1 MGDIDFFTIIA
12 CIINIVATIYILS
25 KIFNKNPNLHSYEFY
40 IVTILFMFLVIMNF
54 FLVDSYLRIFIS
66 TFLATAYSLFIF
78 DVNFN
83 IAIIGSI
90 LGQMIMFIS
99 ELIVIIIFGAKSNYL
114 AGSTFGI
121 LLANML
127 ISIISIVIVNNR
139 LVRKQYTKL
148 FNCMININFKFRYI
162 MMFLLI
168 GTLNILW
175 SIVYLNYNNIKMLY
189 INIIFIIIYS
199 YILYFALSEKNKN
212 INFKAENKVLMDHLN
227 EYEKMLDYQRVS
239 NHEDKNQLLVIKNMV
254 GHKNQKLIDYIDEII
269 KDKKEDNEI
278 LLSQAKKIPSGG
290 LQGIIYQKMLIM
302 EEHNIKFD
310 LGINKNIKDLNLNNI
325 NSKLNYDICRIV
337 GIFLDNAIEE
347 TIKTNEKIIQM
358 SIYNES
364 GHLVIIIANYFKDQL
379 DMVKLGTK
387 GYTTKGEGHG
397 YGLALAKKIV
407 KANFQIYNETQI
419 IKNIFEQTLKIK
431 M

>member
-302 EEHNIKFD
+302 EEHNIKFN

>member
-1 MGDIDFFTIIA
+1 
-12 CIINIVATIYILS
+12 
-25 KIFNKNPNLHSYEFY
+25 
-40 IVTILFMFLVIMNF
+40 
-54 FLVDSYLRIFIS
+54 
-66 TFLATAYSLFIF
+66 
-78 DVNFN
+78 
-83 IAIIGSI
+83 
-90 LGQMIMFIS
+90 
-99 ELIVIIIFGAKSNYL
+99 
-114 AGSTFGI
+114 
-121 LLANML
+121 
-127 ISIISIVIVNNR
+127 
-139 LVRKQYTKL
+139 
-148 FNCMININFKFRYI
+148 
-162 MMFLLI
+162 
-168 GTLNILW
+168 
-175 SIVYLNYNNIKMLY
+175 
-189 INIIFIIIYS
+189 
-199 YILYFALSEKNKN
+199 
-212 INFKAENKVLMDHLN
+212 
-227 EYEKMLDYQRVS
+227 
-239 NHEDKNQLLVIKNMV
+239 
-254 GHKNQKLIDYIDEII
+254 
-269 KDKKEDNEI
+269 
-278 LLSQAKKIPSGG
+278 
-290 LQGIIYQKMLIM
+290 M